1 MKLIRVAS
9 GKKEV
14 LKFIKKLGIDGM
26 YENIRSIHSNS
37 ECDLFYDTVD
47 GEFKALV
54 DQSKVPYE
62 YWDNCLKM

>member
-1 MKLIRVAS
+1 MKLILVAS

-14 LKFIKKLGIDGM
+14 LKSIKKFGIDGM
-26 YENIRSIHSNS
+26 YENIKSIHNDS

-62 YWDNCLKM
+62 YWDNCLKV

>member
-9 GKKEV
+9 GKREV
-14 LKFIKKLGIDGM
+14 LKFIRKMGIDGM
-26 YENIRSIHSNS
+26 YENIKSIHNNS

-54 DQSKVPYE
+54 DQSKVPHE

>member
-14 LKFIKKLGIDGM
+14 LKFIKKMGLDGM
-26 YENIRSIHSNS
+26 YENIRIIHKNS

-47 GEFKALV
+47 GEFKVLV